1 MTYTQI
7 ALVGMLIVIVIDL
20 FVLRTRVLQR
30 GVFWI
35 SYAIIVPFQLL
46 TNGVFTGAK
55 IVQYDGAVIFGSTT
69 PEVGRP
75 PFIGDGRLAYA
86 PIEDLMF
93 GFCLVVLSLSV
104 WVALGR
110 AGLQRTPKSGPPRAW
125 LRGGLL
131 GMQLPPSTDGTNPG
145 R

>member
-1 MTYTQI
+1 MTYTHLAILGVFVAI
-7 ALVGMLIVIVIDL
+7 AVDL
-20 FVLRTRVLQR
+20 AVLRTRVLTR

-55 IVQYDGAVIFGSTT
+55 IVRYSGDNIIGSTT

-75 PFIGDGRLAYA
+75 PFLGDGRIAYA
-86 PIEDLMF
+86 PVEDLMF
-93 GFCLVVLSLSV
+93 GFALVVLSLSL
-104 WVALGR
+104 WIALGR
-110 AGLQRTPKSGPPRAW
+110 RGVQREPVAGPPRW
-125 LRGGLL
+125 WFRGGPL
-131 GMQLPPSTDGTNPG
+131 GLEPQKTD

>member
-7 ALVGMLIVIVIDL
+7 ALMAMVIVTIIDL
-20 FVLRTRVLQR
+20 VVLRTRVLTR

-55 IVQYDGAVIFGSTT
+55 IVQYDGAVIIGSTT

-93 GFCLVVLSLSV
+93 GFSLVVLSLSI

-110 AGLQRTPKSGPPRAW
+110 AGIQRTPRSGPPRMW

-131 GMQLPPSTDGTNPG
+131 GTELPPDADGTNPRG
-145 R
+145 